1 MWNFGGITRQSD
13 LIICG
18 QHKDGRHH
26 EEVGAVIDKHGMDI
40 EAIKEAV
47 LYQNG
52 CLFVFLHM
60 ASLREMSKTKVE
72 VSKRKDYGERR
83 VIRMEGEERKVAL
96 AKQWIKMKRN
106 FKKVCS

>member
-26 EEVGAVIDKHGMDI
+26 KEVGAVIDKHGMDI

-52 CLFVFLHM
+52 CLFVFYTWLPLGRCQKQKWK
-60 ASLREMSKTKVE
+60 SPKGKITVK
-72 VSKRKDYGERR
+72 
-83 VIRMEGEERKVAL
+83 EE
-96 AKQWIKMKRN
+96 
-106 FKKVCS
+106 

>member
-1 MWNFGGITRQSD
+1 
-13 LIICG
+13 
-18 QHKDGRHH
+18 
-26 EEVGAVIDKHGMDI
+26 
-40 EAIKEAV
+40 
-47 LYQNG
+47 
-52 CLFVFLHM
+52 M